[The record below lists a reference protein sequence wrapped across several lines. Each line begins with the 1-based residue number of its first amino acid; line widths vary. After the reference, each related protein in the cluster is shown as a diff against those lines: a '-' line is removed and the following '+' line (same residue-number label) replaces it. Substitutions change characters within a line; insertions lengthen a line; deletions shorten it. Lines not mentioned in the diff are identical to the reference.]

1 MVFPYLKGFLIIKCG
16 FHIFFLDLF
25 WCIFV
30 FIYLVLNMLALR
42 VTLRLREDKP
52 STHQSFWW
60 MLVLYEWRSM
70 DKTQNMND
78 VQHRTRQEMHREVR
92 ATLTSV
98 SELSLIV
105 SRGKT

>member
-1 MVFPYLKGFLIIKCG
+1 MVVMSWNLFLTKNEYIKRYSSWVNMNSHMMEGF
-16 FHIFFLDLF
+16 D
-25 WCIFV
+25 V
-30 FIYLVLNMLALR
+30 LALR

-52 STHQSFWW
+52 NTHQIFWW

-78 VQHRTRQEMHREVR
+78 VQHKNGQEMHREVR
-92 ATLTSV
+92 PTLTSV
-98 SELSLIV
+98 SELSLIM